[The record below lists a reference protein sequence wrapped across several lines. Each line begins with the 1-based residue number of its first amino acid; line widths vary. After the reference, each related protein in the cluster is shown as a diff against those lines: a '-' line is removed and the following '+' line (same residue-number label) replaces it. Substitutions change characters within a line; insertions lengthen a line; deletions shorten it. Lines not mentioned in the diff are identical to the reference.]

1 MGNYLKTHKRT
12 FLFVVAMGLVMLIG
26 SWLSKELA
34 LLLLGLLLLNTYAF
48 FLAWKDKRAAKKHAW
63 RVPEASLW
71 TVAILGGAVG
81 LWLAMLL
88 FRHKTKHLSFR
99 IGVPAVFGM
108 HVLLALLM
116 IR

>member
-1 MGNYLKTHKRT
+1 MGDYLKTHKRML
-12 FLFVVAMGLVMLIG
+12 LFVLAMGLVMLLG

-34 LLLLGLLLLNTYAF
+34 LLLLGLLLLNTYSF

-81 LWLAMLL
+81 LWSAMLL

-99 IGVPAVFGM
+99 IGVPAVFCM